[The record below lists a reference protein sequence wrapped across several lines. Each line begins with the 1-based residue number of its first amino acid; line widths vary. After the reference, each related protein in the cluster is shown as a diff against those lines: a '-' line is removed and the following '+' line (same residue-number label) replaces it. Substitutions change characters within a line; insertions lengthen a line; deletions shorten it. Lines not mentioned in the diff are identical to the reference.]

1 MRFDHNDIFRGN
13 IYKDR
18 IKQIVKDIML
28 KLDDTL
34 FKQEELERIS
44 SILYNDLEKIFIF
57 VKDDNLNE
65 FEMEKVRLDKKYE
78 ENKSFNEHQFIIKI
92 EKANLFISL
101 IELNLEY
108 LRNEELKRLFLAWLD
123 YLETEKAKEC
133 LQKLQAYTRAQI
145 NSNALPTSLVELL
158 EEREKLIK
166 EIIFLRKKIIRL
178 EQEIVF
184 HEESIMHS
192 REEMINYIIQ
202 HADDI
207 TYIDSHGVERK
218 FFEGNTREERED
230 FIRNYML
237 TREAGIRN
245 RLDLG
250 IERERKIENIASLSP
265 PPNGQ
270 RKSYQ
275 PFMRQL
281 KSADAVSRVENN
293 FDSRVEQLRN
303 DELQAYKDVM
313 IRNNIQNVTE
323 DASLEEIAEILSRF
337 ERNENMEYANS
348 IQDEVVADAH
358 ENIREKQVDIADT
371 REDVEKKEAMVEQID
386 EKVRK
391 DKSKV
396 KEDKDEAKN
405 RKGGIDKVKENIG
418 SDLTE
423 IDFQFNLV
431 KPQRNTDKTLNQENK
446 HNNTFALNDLTE
458 SLLSE
463 TELPE
468 SDDKKQ
474 ENDTDSTFD
483 LDKMT
488 GSLFADDELSETP
501 GSEKQEDAAND
512 TFDLDEL
519 TALLFSEAESS
530 GTSNGISTLDVTVED
545 LNASN
550 QVKRSISKPD

>member
-293 FDSRVEQLRN
+293 FDSRVEQIRN

-348 IQDEVVADAH
+348 IEDEVVADAH
-358 ENIREKQVDIADT
+358 ENIREKQVDIADS

-396 KEDKDEAKN
+396 KKDKDEAKN
-405 RKGGIDKVKENIG
+405 KKGGIDKVKENIR

-423 IDFQFNLV
+423 INFQFNLV

-446 HNNTFALNDLTE
+446 DNNTFALNDLTE

>member
-1 MRFDHNDIFRGN
+1 
-13 IYKDR
+13 
-18 IKQIVKDIML
+18 
-28 KLDDTL
+28 
-34 FKQEELERIS
+34 
-44 SILYNDLEKIFIF
+44 
-57 VKDDNLNE
+57 
-65 FEMEKVRLDKKYE
+65 
-78 ENKSFNEHQFIIKI
+78 
-92 EKANLFISL
+92 
-101 IELNLEY
+101 
-108 LRNEELKRLFLAWLD
+108 
-123 YLETEKAKEC
+123 
-133 LQKLQAYTRAQI
+133 
-145 NSNALPTSLVELL
+145 
-158 EEREKLIK
+158 
-166 EIIFLRKKIIRL
+166 
-178 EQEIVF
+178 
-184 HEESIMHS
+184 
-192 REEMINYIIQ
+192 
-202 HADDI
+202 
-207 TYIDSHGVERK
+207 
-218 FFEGNTREERED
+218 
-230 FIRNYML
+230 
-237 TREAGIRN
+237 
-245 RLDLG
+245 
-250 IERERKIENIASLSP
+250 
-265 PPNGQ
+265 
-270 RKSYQ
+270 
-275 PFMRQL
+275 MRQL

-446 HNNTFALNDLTE
+446 DNNTFALNDLTE

-501 GSEKQEDAAND
+501 GSEKQEDAANN